1 MGRPSWEHASPLGV
15 SLSFY
20 FSLEGMLSY
29 RLYLPIERRCVRG
42 SGVARWMTRFKLRS
56 LKMAMRRAEPRR
68 VGFHRGINSDRD
80 CVRRRNKRAGL
91 MR

>member
-42 SGVARWMTRFKLRS
+42 SGVARRFKLRS

-80 CVRRRNKRAGL
+80 CVRRNERAC
-91 MR
+91 